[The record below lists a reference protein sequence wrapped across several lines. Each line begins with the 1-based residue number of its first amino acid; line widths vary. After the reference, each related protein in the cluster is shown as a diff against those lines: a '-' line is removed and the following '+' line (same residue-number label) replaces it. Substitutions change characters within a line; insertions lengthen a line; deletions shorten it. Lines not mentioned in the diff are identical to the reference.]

1 LTEHPTFA
9 TPFDLPCGAR
19 IRNRILKSAMSEQL
33 ADDRNDAT
41 AGLATLY
48 RTWAEGG
55 IGLQV
60 TGHLMVDRT
69 ALGEPRNVVLDGASD
84 RAALERWAEAGRA
97 AGTHLWVQLNHP
109 GRQSPAFL
117 SRRPVAPSAVPLA
130 GALRTAFRPPR
141 ALEGDE
147 IRAIIGRF
155 ALASGIA
162 REVGFTGVQIHGAH
176 GYLVSQFLSPRVNR
190 RTDEWGGSPERRRR
204 FALEVYRAIR
214 ERVGDAFPVGIKLN
228 SADFQREGLSEEESA
243 EAIAALAAEGIDLVE
258 ISGGSFEAPAMTG
271 FRVAESTRRR
281 EAYFLAFAEKVRRHV
296 RVPLAVTGGFRSGA
310 AMSEALRS
318 GATDLV
324 GLARPL
330 ALYPDLPARLLR
342 DPATAAAVPRPT
354 TGIRALDRL
363 TMLDVTF
370 YQGQL
375 DRMARGQAPRPDQSA
390 WAVALATLGR
400 YGLGGLRRSRA

>member
-69 ALGEPRNVVLDGASD
+69 ALGEPRNVVLDDASD
-84 RAALERWAEAGRA
+84 RAALERWAEAGRLGGA
-97 AGTHLWVQLNHP
+97 HLWVQLNHP

-141 ALEGDE
+141 ALEAEE

-155 ALASGIA
+155 ALAAGIA

-190 RTDEWGGSPERRRR
+190 RTDEWGGSPERRWR
-204 FALEVYRAIR
+204 FPLEVYRAIR

-400 YGLGGLRRSRA
+400 YGLGGLRRARA